1 MELSVFLAKV
11 LGLYLVIVAPAALLN
26 RRHFPRLIKE
36 FSDSLAM
43 VVFSGFVALVLGLL
57 LVVSHN
63 VWTTDWRVII
73 TLLGWLTLIKGV
85 VRFAFPHKVSRL
97 WTAAASSWWAVV
109 LVAFFIIGVYLT
121 YKGFSPHFSP
131 HG

>member
-43 VVFSGFVALVLGLL
+43 VVLSGFVALVLGLL

-63 VWTTDWRVII
+63 VWTADWRVII

-97 WTAAASSWWAVV
+97 STAATSSWWAVV
-109 LVAFFIIGVYLT
+109 LVAFFTIGVYLT
-121 YKGFSPHFSP
+121 YKGFSYS
-131 HG
+131 

>member
-26 RRHFPRLIKE
+26 RKHFPRLIKE

-43 VVFSGFVALVLGLL
+43 VVLSGFVALVLGLL

-63 VWTTDWRVII
+63 VWTADWRVII
-73 TLLGWLTLIKGV
+73 TLLGWVTLRSSKGWSGSRSRTRCHGCRRRRRAV
-85 VRFAFPHKVSRL
+85 GGLLYSSRSSSSAF
-97 WTAAASSWWAVV
+97 T
-109 LVAFFIIGVYLT
+109 
-121 YKGFSPHFSP
+121 
-131 HG
+131 

>member
-43 VVFSGFVALVLGLL
+43 VVLSGFVALVLGLL

-73 TLLGWLTLIKGV
+73 TLLGWLTLIKVLSGS
-85 VRFAFPHKVSRL
+85 RFRTRSHGCGRRRRAVGGLSYSSRSSSSAF
-97 WTAAASSWWAVV
+97 T
-109 LVAFFIIGVYLT
+109 
-121 YKGFSPHFSP
+121 
-131 HG
+131 